1 MSNKMNCQVGLVG
14 YGAIGRS
21 VADAL
26 LEGRAGNASLAAVLV
41 RAVNKYWGCLPFSS
55 SPPRITFTDDAD
67 TFFDCDFDLLV
78 EAAGH
83 AAVRQYARRGLEKEA
98 DVLVVSVG
106 VFADD
111 GFYRELWDLA
121 EEKGRRILLA
131 SGALPAVDW
140 MSGAS
145 LAGDC
150 IVSITQ
156 TKPVASW
163 VGTPAED
170 LLDLGRVSEP
180 TCFFSGTA
188 REAAA
193 RFVKSSNI
201 TAMLAL
207 STTGLDHTQ
216 VRLVADPARC
226 SMHTLVEFDGAAGS
240 LRVEWQGVPSESNPS
255 TSADVPLSVIKAIR
269 NLASPV
275 CLGV

>member
-1 MSNKMNCQVGLVG
+1 MSSRTTCQVGLVG
-14 YGAIGRS
+14 YGAIGKS

-26 LEGRAGNASLAAVLV
+26 LDGRAGNASLAAVLV
-41 RAVNKYWGCLPFSS
+41 RDVNKYWGCLPFSS

-67 TFFDCDFDLLV
+67 TFFGCDF
-78 EAAGH
+78 
-83 AAVRQYARRGLEKEA
+83 
-98 DVLVVSVG
+98 
-106 VFADD
+106 
-111 GFYRELWDLA
+111 
-121 EEKGRRILLA
+121 
-131 SGALPAVDW
+131 
-140 MSGAS
+140 
-145 LAGDC
+145 
-150 IVSITQ
+150 
-156 TKPVASW
+156 
-163 VGTPAED
+163 D

-207 STTGLDHTQ
+207 STTGLDDTR

-240 LRVEWQGVPSESNPS
+240 LRVEWEGVPSESNPS